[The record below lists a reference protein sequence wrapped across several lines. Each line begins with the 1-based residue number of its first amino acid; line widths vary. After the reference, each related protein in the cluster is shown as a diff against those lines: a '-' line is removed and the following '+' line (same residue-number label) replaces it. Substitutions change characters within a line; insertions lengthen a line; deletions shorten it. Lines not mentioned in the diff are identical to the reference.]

1 MLKECQIW
9 NQSLNQNA
17 WEEMIAFWK
26 VLEVE
31 EVTWRPEVETSPAR
45 TLQFS
50 TSVELYRQNVVGLL
64 VGWLVGH
71 TSSYDTSRHLIFPKL
86 GQKLEDNE

>member
-50 TSVELYRQNVVGLL
+50 TSVELYKQNVSWSVGLL
-64 VGWLVGH
+64 VSH

>member
-9 NQSLNQNA
+9 NQSLTQNA

-50 TSVELYRQNVVGLL
+50 TSVELYRQNVGSQ
-64 VGWLVGH
+64 LVGH
-71 TSSYDTSRHLIFPKL
+71 TSSYTTSRHYFFPKL
-86 GQKLEDNE
+86 GQKLEDNK

>member
-1 MLKECQIW
+1 MKSIQQPEVQNIFLLARGIIQKSLKSQIW
-9 NQSLNQNA
+9 NQSLTQNA

-50 TSVELYRQNVVGLL
+50 TSVELYRQKVV
-64 VGWLVGH
+64 
-71 TSSYDTSRHLIFPKL
+71 S
-86 GQKLEDNE
+86 

>member
-50 TSVELYRQNVVGLL
+50 TSVELYKQNVSWSVGLL
-64 VGWLVGH
+64 VSR

>member
-1 MLKECQIW
+1 
-9 NQSLNQNA
+9 
-17 WEEMIAFWK
+17 MIAFWK

-50 TSVELYRQNVVGLL
+50 TSVEIYRQNVVG
-64 VGWLVGH
+64 H
-71 TSSYDTSRHLIFPKL
+71 TLSYATSRHLIFPKL
-86 GQKLEDNE
+86 GQKLEDNKWRNLTRPDFRGKIWIIQ